1 MGLRRW
7 RSLTDPERRV
17 VVWSGLL
24 LAFFRGMLLFVPFR
38 SVPATASWL
47 ARDRAARGP
56 STIRSGELVESVA
69 RRIPGT
75 TCLPV
80 ALTGYVVL
88 GQAGRAPALRIG
100 VTREADSVEAHAWV
114 EVDGVVAVGGAER
127 ARFKAVE
134 GKDIMSA

>member
-1 MGLRRW
+1 
-7 RSLTDPERRV
+7 V
-17 VVWSGLL
+17 VIWSGLL
-24 LAFFRGMLLFVPFR
+24 LILFRAQLLIVPFS
-38 SVPATASWL
+38 SVRTTASWL
-47 ARDRAARGP
+47 ARDRAMRMP
-56 STIRSGELVESVA
+56 SAMRSGEIVGSVA

-75 TCLPV
+75 TCLPI
-80 ALTGYVVL
+80 ALTGYVL
-88 GQAGRAPALRIG
+88 LGRAGWAPVLRIG